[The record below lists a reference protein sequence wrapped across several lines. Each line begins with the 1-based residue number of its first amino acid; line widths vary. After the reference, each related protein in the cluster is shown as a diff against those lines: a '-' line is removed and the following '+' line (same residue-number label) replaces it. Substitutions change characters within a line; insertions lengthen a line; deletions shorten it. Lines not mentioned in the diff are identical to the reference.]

1 MPLSIAA
8 INGAKPTQKT
18 YSLPDG
24 QGLSLEITPKGKK
37 LWRFRYQLA
46 GKRNR
51 LSFGSYPQVSLKDA
65 RCKRSEMQ
73 ILIAQNIDPATQ
85 KKEATERKKGK
96 YAFEPIAREWY
107 EKHEPDWAP
116 RHAEMVIARLEK
128 NVFPFIGTK
137 SVDEINAQDVLAVIR
152 RIEKRGALEVARRTR
167 GICSQIFRYSI
178 VIGKADRNPAA
189 DLQGALPPNR
199 KSKHHASIT
208 EPKAVG
214 GLMRT
219 ISSVTGHKV
228 VCSALNLAPYVFVRP
243 GELRFAAWADFDLE
257 GYRWTIPPEKMKG
270 NQTHIVPLSRQAVE
284 ILRDLYELTG
294 SKRFV
299 FPSVRT
305 DARTM
310 SENTVNATLRRLG
323 YSKDEMT
330 GHGFRSMA
338 STLLNEHG
346 WNRDAIER
354 QLAHVEKNSVRA
366 AYNHADYLPER
377 KRMMQWWADYLDA
390 LRDGTLLPEVERYR
404 TSARY

>member
-1 MPLSIAA
+1 MTLSIAA

-18 YSLPDG
+18 YTLSDG

-37 LWRFRYQLA
+37 LWRYRYQLA

-65 RCKRSEMQ
+65 RCKRSEAQ
-73 ILIAQNIDPATQ
+73 ILIAKGIDPAAQ

-128 NVFPFIGTK
+128 NVFPYIGST
-137 SVDEINAQDVLAVIR
+137 SIDEVTAQDVLAVIR

-167 GICSQIFRYSI
+167 GICSQVFRYAI
-178 VIGKADRNPAA
+178 VIGKVDRDPAA
-189 DLQGALPPNR
+189 DIQGALPPNR

-208 EPKAVG
+208 DPKAVG

-219 ISSVTGHKV
+219 ISGVTGHKT

-243 GELRFAAWADFDLE
+243 GELRFAEWKDFYLD
-257 GYRWTIPPEKMKG
+257 GQRWTIPPEKMKG
-270 NQTHIVPLSRQAVE
+270 NQTHIVPLSRQAVC
-284 ILRDLYELTG
+284 ILRELYELTG
-294 SKRFV
+294 SKRYV

-305 DARTM
+305 DARPM

-323 YSKDEMT
+323 YSKEEMT

-338 STLLNEHG
+338 STLLNEYG

-354 QLAHVEKNSVRA
+354 QLAHAEKNSVRA
-366 AYNHADYLPER
+366 AYNYADYLPER

-390 LRDGTLLPEVERYR
+390 LRDKTELPKVVR
-404 TSARY
+404 